1 MNEIKFKVLMK
12 DGVFIDRD
20 FLVLGL
26 FECKN
31 PHLFD
36 RKTTIESLIKEATS
50 VSNAGLGMGDYVSN
64 LSQCELVDITLKIE

>member
-1 MNEIKFKVLMK
+1 MK

-31 PHLFD
+31 PYLFEET
-36 RKTTIESLIKEATS
+36 TTIDSLIQDAIS
-50 VSNAGLGMGDYVSN
+50 ASNAGLGMGDYVSN
-64 LSQCELVDITLKIE
+64 LSQCELVDVTLKIE

>member
-1 MNEIKFKVLMK
+1 MK

-31 PHLFD
+31 PYLFD
-36 RKTTIESLIKEATS
+36 RETTIESLVRDVISA
-50 VSNAGLGMGDYVSN
+50 SNAGLGMGDYVSN
-64 LSQCELVDITLKIE
+64 ISQCELVDVTLKIE